1 MGGRGESGAAPNVVG
16 RSVPGMSR
24 TVRAVQKHDCCPGR
38 GNSEPSCLAATGVG
52 GQLQRMAAGRV
63 AWGSRPMHTRGPD
76 FILPIEVEEGTMR
89 GVTDGRGRE
98 LSTALSRSLYVA
110 AHSARA

>member
-63 AWGSRPMHTRGPD
+63 AWPGDAPQRTCRQKGDGIKQPGSAYA
-76 FILPIEVEEGTMR
+76 IC
-89 GVTDGRGRE
+89 
-98 LSTALSRSLYVA
+98 
-110 AHSARA
+110 